1 MAHCSRSRSSRST
14 RVEPCQS
21 GVKARSGTVWT
32 WTRTKEQADSDP
44 LTRARLKK
52 SPPRRV
58 HGRASQAVQPSKR
71 FEEGTISDH
80 QMNP

>member
-21 GVKARSGTVWT
+21 GVKARSGTVWM

-52 SPPRRV
+52 FPPPQSPRQGESSGAAFKALR
-58 HGRASQAVQPSKR
+58 GRHNFR
-71 FEEGTISDH
+71 FIR
-80 QMNP
+80 

>member
-52 SPPRRV
+52 SPPAESTAGRV
-58 HGRASQAVQPSKR
+58 KRCSLQSASRKAQFQIIR
-71 FEEGTISDH
+71 
-80 QMNP
+80 